1 MGHFPPEARSGAA
14 VLSPAEFMRLYR
26 AGLDRLQKGPPASV
40 RA

>member
-1 MGHFPPEARSGAA
+1 MGPFPPEARSGAS
-14 VLSPAEFMRLYR
+14 VLSPADFMRRYR